1 MDKNK
6 EVGNLFKLARKKE
19 NYSLED
25 VQYLLKNECNIELD
39 VSNISRYEKG
49 TVKNMNPKYIRALC
63 KIYKID
69 FIKIFKELDFLDE
82 NDFKDKKIDV
92 LTKQEK
98 NHYSNFMEE
107 ATLYFTDTK
116 ISEDDKKKVLDSLTE
131 IYFEAKQMNKR
142 KK

>member
-1 MDKNK
+1 MDKNI
-6 EVGNLFKLARKKE
+6 EVGNLFKSARKKE

-25 VQYLLKNECNIELD
+25 VQYLLKKECNIELD

-82 NDFKDKKIDV
+82 NDFKDKKIDA

-98 NHYSNFMEE
+98 NHYSNFIEE

>member
-19 NYSLED
+19 NYILED

>member
-6 EVGNLFKLARKKE
+6 EVGNLFKSARKKE

-82 NDFKDKKIDV
+82 NDFKDKKIDA

>member
-1 MDKNK
+1 MDKNI
-6 EVGNLFKLARKKE
+6 EVGNLFKSARKKE

-25 VQYLLKNECNIELD
+25 VQYLLKKECNIELD

-82 NDFKDKKIDV
+82 NDFKDKKIDA

>member
-6 EVGNLFKLARKKE
+6 EVGNLFKSARKKE

-25 VQYLLKNECNIELD
+25 VQCLLKNECNIELD

-49 TVKNMNPKYIRALC
+49 TVKNMNPKCIRALC

-69 FIKIFKELDFLDE
+69 FIKIFKKLDFLDE
-82 NDFKDKKIDV
+82 NDFKDKKIDA

-98 NHYSNFMEE
+98 KHYSNFMEE
-107 ATLYFTDTK
+107 GTLYFTDTK
-116 ISEDDKKKVLDSLTE
+116 ISEEDKKKVLDSLTE
-131 IYFEAKQMNKR
+131 IYSEVKQMNKR

>member
-6 EVGNLFKLARKKE
+6 EVGNLFKSARKKE

-69 FIKIFKELDFLDE
+69 FIKVFKELDFLDE
-82 NDFKDKKIDV
+82 NDFKDKKIDT

>member
-19 NYSLED
+19 NYILED

-92 LTKQEK
+92 MTKQEK

-116 ISEDDKKKVLDSLTE
+116 ISEDHKKKVLDSLTE
-131 IYFEAKQMNKR
+131 IYFEAKQMNKI

>member
-6 EVGNLFKLARKKE
+6 EIGNLFKLARKKE

-25 VQYLLKNECNIELD
+25 VQYLLKNECAIELD

-82 NDFKDKKIDV
+82 NDFKEKKIDE

-98 NHYSNFMEE
+98 NHYSNFMKE

-116 ISEDDKKKVLDSLTE
+116 ISEEDKKKVLDSLTE

>member
-6 EVGNLFKLARKKE
+6 EIGNLFKLSRKKE

-25 VQYLLKNECNIELD
+25 IQYLLKNECGIELD
-39 VSNISRYEKG
+39 ISNISRYEKG
-49 TVKNMNPKYIRALC
+49 TVKNMNPKYIRAFC
-63 KIYKID
+63 KLYKLD
-69 FIKIFKELDFLDE
+69 FVKVFKKLDFLDE
-82 NDFKDKKIDV
+82 NDFIDKKIDT

-98 NHYSNFMEE
+98 KHYNNFIEE

-116 ISEDDKKKVLDSLTE
+116 ISEEDKKKVLDSLTE

>member
-6 EVGNLFKLARKKE
+6 EVGNLFKSARKKE

-39 VSNISRYEKG
+39 VSNLSRYEKG

-82 NDFKDKKIDV
+82 NDFKDKKIDA